1 MMPDGWNYHKLGE
14 LGTEKYPAVKA
25 GPFGSS
31 LKKEFYTRDGF
42 KIYGQEQVI
51 SGDPHYGNYFINE
64 EKFEELKSCAVKPG
78 DILISLVGTIG
89 RILIIPE
96 NAKPGIINPRLLRI
110 SVAKDKVY
118 ELFLKYYLEDS
129 RTKHKL
135 LSWAQGGTMGV
146 LNAEMLKALPV
157 PIPPLSEQKKIAR
170 ILSTWDKA
178 IETVEKLIENSQAQK
193 KALMQQLLTGKRRL
207 PGFDDGWLTYKLSE
221 IFHFKKGKGLSKGEI
236 NSDGKYKC
244 ILYGELYTKYA
255 EIIHT
260 VASRTNSNNALNSAV
275 GDVLIP
281 CSTTTSGIDLANT
294 TCLQESNVLLGGDIT
309 VLRPKNQNID
319 PEFVAYLLTHVKKH
333 EIARLAQG
341 ITIIH
346 LYGRDLKN
354 IAITLP
360 GIIEQKEIVKVMKN
374 SDKEIDL
381 MNVQLNHLQ
390 DEKKALMQQLL
401 TGKRRVQ
408 TN

>member
-1 MMPDGWNYHKLGE
+1 MVPEGWKIKSLGE
-14 LGTEKYPAVKA
+14 ICDGNLQT
-25 GPFGSS
+25 GPFGSQ
-31 LKKEFYTRDGF
+31 LHANEYTASGTPVLMPKDFVDGKVNLSGAA
-42 KIYGQEQVI
+42 KI
-51 SGDPHYGNYFINE
+51 SHNRASD
-64 EKFEELKSCAVKPG
+64 LS
-78 DILISLVGTIG
+78 
-89 RILIIPE
+89 
-96 NAKPGIINPRLLRI
+96 
-110 SVAKDKVY
+110 
-118 ELFLKYYLEDS
+118 
-129 RTKHKL
+129 KHKL
-135 LSWAQGGTMGV
+135 QTGDLLFSRRGDVTRFALITEDVAGALCGTGC
-146 LNAEMLKALPV
+146 LRARPSSKHTPLFLAYFLQKNAVQKWLEQNAVGQTMPNMNTA
-157 PIPPLSEQKKIAR
+157 ILSELPLMVSTNTDEEEKIAR